1 MGEDMESF
9 ATYIL
14 KEKNDIQKMII
25 TYYLSKKEGIFFDKS
40 IVLKAEIASIFIKYM
55 KIRVDLNRVVTA
67 MLLCNCKKVD
77 NMQKSGKLETYAQ
90 EGARYLKTLGF
101 DDKFCKM
108 CSELNRY
115 NGNEQREK
123 ESDILEVIDQFTAL
137 ILNRVERTAF
147 SPIEATII
155 LKERNLKTA
164 NNRYLDQFCEFVQK
178 MEDVYIKEVIDV
190 PILKKLVSIHNRE
203 ANVKTLIA
211 ILGNKYISMFNKAL
225 KASLEKEE
233 KHEKH
238 ISLEEQELMAS
249 IQFKNKPLF
258 TKEVAERIMKHQ
270 TNFKV
275 EE

>member
-1 MGEDMESF
+1 MEETF

-25 TYYLSKKEGIFFDKS
+25 TYYLAQKEEIFFDKS
-40 IVLKAEIASIFIKYM
+40 VVLKAEIVSIFIRYM
-55 KIRVDLNRVVTA
+55 KIKVDLNQVVTA

-77 NMQKSGKLETYAQ
+77 NMQKMRKIETYAQ
-90 EGARYLKTLGF
+90 EGARYLKQLGF
-101 DDKFCKM
+101 DDRFCKI

-115 NGNEQREK
+115 NGNENREK
-123 ESDILEVIDQFTAL
+123 ESDILEVVDQFTAL
-137 ILNRVERTAF
+137 ILNRVERAAF

-155 LKERNLKTA
+155 LKERNLKNA
-164 NNRYLDQFCEFVQK
+164 NNRYLDKFCEFVK
-178 MEDVYIKEVIDV
+178 RMEDVYIKEVIDV

-203 ANVKTLIA
+203 ANAKTLIA
-211 ILGNKYISMFNKAL
+211 ILGNKYIPMFNKAL
-225 KASLEKEE
+225 KQSLEHKEE
-233 KHEKH
+233 YKEEVT
-238 ISLEEQELMAS
+238 LEEQELKAS
-249 IQFKNKPLF
+249 IQFENKPLF

>member
-1 MGEDMESF
+1 MENF

-14 KEKNDIQKMII
+14 NEKDEIQKMVI
-25 TYYLSKKEGIFFDKS
+25 TYYLSKKTGIFFDKS
-40 IVLKAEIASIFIKYM
+40 IVLKAEIARIFIKYM
-55 KIRVDLNRVVTA
+55 RINVDLNEVITA

-77 NMQKSGKLETYAQ
+77 NMQKAGKLESYAQ
-90 EGARYLKTLGF
+90 EGAKYLKTLGF
-101 DDKFCKM
+101 SDRFCKI

-115 NGNEQREK
+115 NESENREK
-123 ESDILEVIDQFTAL
+123 ESDILEVVDQFTAL
-137 ILNRVERTAF
+137 ILNRMERTAF

-155 LKERNLKTA
+155 LKERNLK
-164 NNRYLDQFCEFVQK
+164 NSKNRYLQQFCDFVEI
-178 MEDVYIKEVIDV
+178 MEGVNIREVIDV

-211 ILGNKYISMFNKAL
+211 ILGNKYIPMFNKEL
-225 KASLEKEE
+225 KASLSIEQ

-270 TNFKV
+270 SNFKV

>member
-1 MGEDMESF
+1 MENF

-14 KEKNDIQKMII
+14 NEKNEIQKMII
-25 TYYLSKKEGIFFDKS
+25 TYYLSKKTGIFFDKS
-40 IVLKAEIASIFIKYM
+40 IVLKAEIARMFIKYM
-55 KIRVDLNRVVTA
+55 NIKVDLNQVITA
-67 MLLCNCKKVD
+67 MLLCNCKKID
-77 NMQKSGKLETYAQ
+77 NMQKMGRLETYAQ
-90 EGARYLKTLGF
+90 EGAKYLKTLGF
-101 DDKFCKM
+101 DDKFCKI

-115 NGNEQREK
+115 NQTEERER
-123 ESDILEVIDQFTAL
+123 ESDILEVVDQFTAL

-147 SPIEATII
+147 SPMEATII
-155 LKERNLKTA
+155 LKERNLK
-164 NNRYLDQFCEFVQK
+164 NVKNIYLNLFCDFVEK

-190 PILKKLVSIHNRE
+190 PIIKKLVSIHNRE

-211 ILGNKYISMFNKAL
+211 ILGNKYITIFNKAL
-225 KASLEKEE
+225 KTSLEKQE

-270 TNFKV
+270 SNFKV

>member
-1 MGEDMESF
+1 MGEDMETF

-14 KEKNDIQKMII
+14 SEKNEVQKMII

-40 IVLKAEIASIFIKYM
+40 VVLKAEIARIFIKYM
-55 KIRVDLNRVVTA
+55 KIKVDLNQVITA

-77 NMQKSGKLETYAQ
+77 NMQKAGKLETYAQ

-101 DDKFCKM
+101 DDKFCKI

-123 ESDILEVIDQFTAL
+123 ESDILEVVDQFTAL
-137 ILNRVERTAF
+137 ILNRVERAAF
-147 SPIEATII
+147 TPLEATII
-155 LKERNLKTA
+155 LKERNLKSA
-164 NNRYLDQFCEFVQK
+164 NNRYLDQFCEFVEK

-190 PILKKLVSIHNRE
+190 PIIKKLVSIHNRE

-225 KASLEKEE
+225 KASLESQET
-233 KHEKH
+233 HEKH
-238 ISLEEQELMAS
+238 VSLEEQELMAS

>member
-1 MGEDMESF
+1 MGEDMENF

-55 KIRVDLNRVVTA
+55 KIRVDLNQVVTA
-67 MLLCNCKKVD
+67 MLLCNCKKID

-123 ESDILEVIDQFTAL
+123 ESDILEVVDQFTAL

-164 NNRYLDQFCEFVQK
+164 NNKYLDQFCEFVEK

-225 KASLEKEE
+225 KASLENEE

>member
-1 MGEDMESF
+1 MGEDMENF

-40 IVLKAEIASIFIKYM
+40 IVLKAVIASIFIKYM
-55 KIRVDLNRVVTA
+55 KIRVDLNQVVTA
-67 MLLCNCKKVD
+67 MLLCNCKKID
-77 NMQKSGKLETYAQ
+77 NMQKAGKLETYAQ
-90 EGARYLKTLGF
+90 EGARYLKNLGF
-101 DDKFCKM
+101 DDKFCKI

-123 ESDILEVIDQFTAL
+123 ESDILEVVDQFTAL
-137 ILNRVERTAF
+137 ILNRVERAAF

-155 LKERNLKTA
+155 LKERNLKTS
-164 NNRYLDQFCEFVQK
+164 NNRYLDQFCEFVEK

-211 ILGNKYISMFNKAL
+211 ILGNKYMSMFNKAL
-225 KASLEKEE
+225 KESLEKEE

-249 IQFKNKPLF
+249 IKFKNKPLF

>member
-1 MGEDMESF
+1 MGEGMESF

-25 TYYLSKKEGIFFDKS
+25 TYYLSKKEGIYFDKS

-77 NMQKSGKLETYAQ
+77 NMQKAGKLETYAQ
-90 EGARYLKTLGF
+90 EGARYLKNLGF
-101 DDKFCKM
+101 DDKFCKI

-155 LKERNLKTA
+155 LKERNLKGS
-164 NNRYLDQFCEFVQK
+164 NNRYLDQFCEFVEK
-178 MEDVYIKEVIDV
+178 MEEVYIKEVIDI

-211 ILGNKYISMFNKAL
+211 ILGNKYIPMFNKAL
-225 KASLEKEE
+225 KASLENQE

-238 ISLEEQELMAS
+238 ISIEEQELMAS